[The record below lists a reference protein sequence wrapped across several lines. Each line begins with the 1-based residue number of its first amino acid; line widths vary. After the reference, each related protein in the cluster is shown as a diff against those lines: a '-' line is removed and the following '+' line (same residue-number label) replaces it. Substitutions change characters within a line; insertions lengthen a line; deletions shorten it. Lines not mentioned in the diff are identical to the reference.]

1 MNIDL
6 VTEATNAVSQGRF
19 ECYVETAERQLAYFY
34 AQLFGYQGQLFTVPE
49 RASPE
54 QIPEFLILRTQA
66 GSLTLRNLYAVD
78 KGDICAWIVFMDSP
92 PGCEAA
98 ERALF
103 ALHLSDRGW
112 VDREGKEFV
121 NRVGNLSIE
130 AVIRRALAAKLVAN
144 TTYLQS
150 VK

>member
-1 MNIDL
+1 MNINL
-6 VTEATNAVSQGRF
+6 VTEATNAVQPHQF
-19 ECYVETAERQLAYFY
+19 EGYLELANRQLKYFY
-34 AQLFGYQGQLFTVPE
+34 DQLFGYQGPLFTAPE

-54 QIPEFLILRTQA
+54 QIPEDVVLRTPV

-78 KGDICAWIVFMDSP
+78 KGDICAWVVFMDSP